1 MNIDQLRAM
10 RDALLSRIASGE
22 RWTRETRR
30 QHAILTAGILA
41 LEHKAKVAA

>member
-22 RWTRETRR
+22 RWNKETRR
-30 QHAILTAGILA
+30 QYSILVAGILA
-41 LEHKAKVAA
+41 LEIKQRQAA